1 MTEMSHSLS
10 RHRMVEEIAENT
22 IACQAETGRARLA
35 WNVIGT
41 LADVPR
47 HEFVL
52 AGLAGHVYSVEIIAE
67 LEAPASERLAR
78 LGFVNVET
86 RCADGNLG

>member
-1 MTEMSHSLS
+1 
-10 RHRMVEEIAENT
+10 MVEEIAENT

-41 LADVPR
+41 
-47 HEFVL
+47 
-52 AGLAGHVYSVEIIAE
+52 LAGHVYSVEIIAE